1 MSISDKRIYHLLQL
15 AAQRMRVYA
24 DERCLAA
31 AGITTAQA
39 AALHIILGK
48 PGVTQRGVALALKQR
63 ESAMTAM
70 VKRLCDARL
79 LERQESENDS
89 RAWALFLT
97 EKGEAALADIQGP
110 LNQINERLCA
120 AIGSRDASQFA
131 EILRLLAAPSEGILN
146 A

>member
-1 MSISDKRIYHLLQL
+1 MSISDEQIYHLLQL
-15 AAQRMRVYA
+15 AAHRMRVYA
-24 DERCLAA
+24 DEKCLAA

-39 AALHIILGK
+39 AALHIISGK
-48 PGVTQRGVALALKQR
+48 PGITQRGVAAALKQR

-97 EKGEAALADIQGP
+97 DHGEAALADIKGP
-110 LNQINERLCA
+110 LDQINKRLGA
-120 AIGSRDASQFA
+120 AIGNKDVGEFA
-131 EILRLLAAPSEGILN
+131 EMLRLLAA
-146 A
+146 